1 VVINSGNAN
10 ACTGERGY
18 RDAQRMAE
26 LAAAAVSATPR
37 QMLVLSTGVIGRF
50 LPMERIETGIARA
63 QERLGTSEEDL
74 VQAARGMLT
83 TDTRH
88 KLAGRVLEIAG
99 KSILLTGMAK
109 GAAMI
114 GPSMATMLAVL
125 MTDARLTP
133 ADAQAALERA
143 VDGSFNNIS
152 VEGHMS
158 TNDSVL
164 LLAGGA
170 ASSEPLQGD
179 QLARFQTALE
189 EVCIELARMIPDDG
203 EGTTHLVTIDVH
215 GAATR
220 DAARQIA
227 KTVANSVLVKT
238 AIHGADPNW
247 GRIVS
252 AIGYAGVPFN
262 PHKLS
267 LRMNGH
273 LLYQDGVPVD
283 FDAATVSESIRNSRE
298 TEMQITL
305 GEGTAD
311 LRFWTT
317 DLTAEYIRLNADYTT

>member
-1 VVINSGNAN
+1 
-10 ACTGERGY
+10 
-18 RDAQRMAE
+18 
-26 LAAAAVSATPR
+26 
-37 QMLVLSTGVIGRF
+37 
-50 LPMERIETGIARA
+50 
-63 QERLGTSEEDL
+63 
-74 VQAARGMLT
+74 
-83 TDTRH
+83 
-88 KLAGRVLEIAG
+88 
-99 KSILLTGMAK
+99 
-109 GAAMI
+109 
-114 GPSMATMLAVL
+114 
-125 MTDARLTP
+125 
-133 ADAQAALERA
+133 
-143 VDGSFNNIS
+143 
-152 VEGHMS
+152 MS